1 MVAEQ
6 RKFVEGIGQ
15 IHAAW
20 EVKSADEVSLKITK
34 GTTPPKADIVD
45 CQEIPFLRVN
55 NLGFNGSIDKKSDF
69 IFVSRSAHEGFL
81 ARSRAYPGD
90 ILMNI
95 VGPPL
100 GKVSLLGNE
109 FSEYNMNQ
117 AIVIYRLLDDVIHRE
132 FFLAYLLSDA
142 AQQWLQSRSKKT
154 SGQQNL
160 TIELCKGLP
169 VPIPAL
175 DEQKKIA
182 KILSTWDKA
191 ITTTEQLLA
200 NSQQQ
205 KKALMQQLLTG
216 KKRLLDEN
224 GVRFSGEWKKC
235 TLSSFGKSIRGV
247 SYKPENIS
255 EKESKDTIRL
265 LRSSNIQ
272 NGNLNDKDLV
282 ILPKE
287 LVKPNQTLEKGDL
300 AICMAN
306 GSKALVGKS
315 APFEGSDITYTVGAF
330 CAIFR
335 PLSENNAKFVKFLF
349 ESSQYQSQ
357 LLMILAGSSIN
368 NLKGSDIE
376 SIKIFTPI
384 CLEEQQKIATVLSTA
399 DQEISV
405 LQQKLEALKQ
415 EKKALMQ
422 QLLTGKRRVKIDN
435 KEVA

>member
-1 MVAEQ
+1 MTAEQ
-6 RKFVEGIGQ
+6 RKFVEGIGN
-15 IHAAW
+15 IPTDW
-20 EVKSADEVSLKITK
+20 DVKTADEVSLKITK

-45 CQEIPFLRVN
+45 YKEIPFLRVN

-69 IFVSRSAHEGFL
+69 VFVSRSAHEGFL
-81 ARSRAYPGD
+81 ARSKAYPGD

-100 GKVSLLGNE
+100 GKVSLLGHE

-117 AIVIYRLLDDVIHRE
+117 AIVIYRLIDDVIYRD
-132 FFLAYLLSDA
+132 FFLSYLLSNT
-142 AQQWLQSRSKKT
+142 AQQWLQTRSKKT

-182 KILSTWDKA
+182 QILSTWDKA

-216 KKRLLDEN
+216 KKRLLDTN
-224 GVRFSGEWKKC
+224 GVRFSGEWKSYH
-235 TLSSFGKSIRGV
+235 LSHVAVIVMGSSPKSEA
-247 SYKPENIS
+247 YNENGIGLPLLQGNADIKNRISAPRVFTSEITKECEIGDILLSVRAPVGTVAIS
-255 EKESKDTIRL
+255 EHKACIGRGIAAL
-265 LRSSNIQ
+265 HA
-272 NGNLNDKDLV
+272 
-282 ILPKE
+282 
-287 LVKPNQTLEKGDL
+287 KPNFDQSFIYQFLLWFEPKW
-300 AICMAN
+300 
-306 GSKALVGKS
+306 GSLS
-315 APFEGSDITYTVGAF
+315 QGST
-330 CAIFR
+330 
-335 PLSENNAKFVKFLF
+335 F
-349 ESSQYQSQ
+349 ES
-357 LLMILAGSSIN
+357 IN
-368 NLKGSDIE
+368 SDDIKNLK
-376 SIKIFTPI
+376 IKVPNFG
-384 CLEEQQKIATVLSTA
+384 EQQKIAAVISTA
-399 DQEISV
+399 DQEIFA
-405 LQQKLEALKQ
+405 LQQKFDALKQ